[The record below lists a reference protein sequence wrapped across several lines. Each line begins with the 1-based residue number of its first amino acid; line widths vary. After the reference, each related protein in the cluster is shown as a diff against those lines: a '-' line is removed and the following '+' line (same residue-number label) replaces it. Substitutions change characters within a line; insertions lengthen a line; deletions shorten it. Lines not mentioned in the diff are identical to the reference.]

1 MKSSLLVTILLSTA
15 TAFSPAFAP
24 RASRLGSLR
33 MSTEGAGG
41 EGDGMYSVYDD
52 IGFKQEE
59 MAIGLR

>member
-1 MKSSLLVTILLSTA
+1 
-15 TAFSPAFAP
+15 
-24 RASRLGSLR
+24 